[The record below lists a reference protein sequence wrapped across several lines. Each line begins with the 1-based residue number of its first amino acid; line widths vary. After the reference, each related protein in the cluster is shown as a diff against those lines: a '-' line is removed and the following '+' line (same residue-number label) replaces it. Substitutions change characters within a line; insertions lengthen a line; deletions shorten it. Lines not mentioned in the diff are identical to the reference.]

1 MMAVP
6 PRLSPSEAK
15 SRNMAAVRSKDTKPE
30 MVVRRLLHG
39 LGYRYRLHRRDLP
52 GRPDL
57 VFPGRRAVVFVNG
70 CFWHSHDCA
79 KGRRRPVA
87 NAVWWEKKLA
97 DNRARD
103 EAAVRSLKADGWRVL
118 TVWECAT
125 RDLERLSD
133 ELRTFLGR

>member
-30 MVVRRLLHG
+30 LVVRRLLHG

-57 VFPGRRAVVFVNG
+57 VFSARRVVVFVHG

-79 KGRRRPVA
+79 KGRKRPVA
-87 NAVWWEKKLA
+87 NATWWEEKLA
-97 DNRARD
+97 GNQARD
-103 EAAVRSLKADGWRVL
+103 EAVARTLRADGWRVII
-118 TVWECAT
+118 VWECET
-125 RDLERLSD
+125 RDPQRLADRLLAS
-133 ELRTFLGR
+133 LGR